1 MGIFVSKRKKGTS
14 RRDEDMTIMRMVE
27 RSGRTSHTERED
39 SSDRAGKEESGEG
52 WVVQASK
59 LGVGVSWRYGRR
71 GTPLPVQPFLVSSG
85 GSLEYGAM
93 VVMKQWKDLMTKP
106 DFARMEIKLP
116 VGLARA
122 RAENFVG

>member
-1 MGIFVSKRKKGTS
+1 M
-14 RRDEDMTIMRMVE
+14 
-27 RSGRTSHTERED
+27 
-39 SSDRAGKEESGEG
+39 
-52 WVVQASK
+52 
-59 LGVGVSWRYGRR
+59 
-71 GTPLPVQPFLVSSG
+71 
-85 GSLEYGAM
+85 EYGAM